1 MNARPSRRWRQ
12 YRLLTALALAVVL
25 VVALA
30 TVAYQSYARDV
41 RSQTQALLTSLARTR
56 ATAIRSH
63 LDERVGDGWVIARRV
78 ETRESLDS
86 TSTGVARGSARVRLR
101 DIIDD
106 VARAYGYHNIV
117 LLDRAL
123 TVVAQQH
130 TDALEPQS
138 LTALTRA
145 VSTGATQTIALHRSA
160 EGIMEYGIA
169 TPVWVRGDSAGP
181 PQGVLYLVLD
191 AARHLFPLLQ
201 AEVPGRSYE
210 GLLIQQQRDSALVMS
225 TEYAGQ
231 SARLPVR
238 YLPEAAAERFIRG
251 DASRDFRNIEV
262 ISGIAGVTGSPWVL
276 VANVDRT
283 EAEQPIRLAAVAL
296 TLAVVLLSALLLL
309 SGRSAILR
317 ERRRSAREAGQIAD
331 RALSVVQSSIDG
343 YIVVDPD
350 GRIVEVNDAIT
361 TMTGFTT
368 EELLAM
374 TLADLN
380 VPGDRATA
388 DDTLQR
394 LRTIRRERF
403 ASRWQRKDGTD
414 IDLDVSATAL
424 GDGERRQLFAFVRDI
439 TDDLAARRRLE
450 RVNRLYAFLNRV
462 GEQLFQVR
470 SRQGAF
476 DLVCRSA
483 VQDGD
488 FVLACVGEVDAT
500 TGTVRIVTSDG
511 DAAAYLREIHIT
523 VDPALPTSRSPMGRA
538 LGTGLP
544 VVENDFQ
551 HNPDT
556 APWHEGART
565 YGIGSSMALPI
576 MLDGKTTAAVI
587 FYHREAEA
595 FDPELVSLL
604 GEISRILTLVLQ
616 SVATEARRAEEQ
628 QRRRRSEERFRN
640 HFESLPVATY
650 VVEETSGRVQRV
662 NRAFIDLFG
671 YQPDELPTL
680 EASFARF
687 FADPVYRVQTLEMFR
702 RDLAELGTGATAK
715 HVREY
720 SVRHRDGSDRLVQAV
735 VTRTGDEVIIGWID
749 LTELRTSQTMLRE
762 AQQIA
767 RLGSWGYDF
776 PTAQQHCSREL
787 IALLDLKATRG
798 VTTEEIVMAA
808 LVPGEQKRIRAALTR
823 AVGERESFE
832 ITCRVTTQQGTMRH
846 ALLRARIEYDE
857 EGEAL
862 RAVGSAQDVT
872 EEVEA
877 ADELQRYRSHLEDLV
892 TERTGELAAANTRLQ
907 RRDMWM
913 NAMLDISQK
922 AGSLE
927 EREILQF
934 GVDQALRLSGS
945 VACYIHVV
953 SDDEAT
959 IASTCW
965 DGPSR
970 RKLTGGDMV
979 PGFNATPTLTAGVWA
994 GAVRTREPLVMNV
1007 VAPNTVDD
1015 PAVARYVTLP
1025 IVEGNR
1031 LRMVLGVINKPAP
1044 YEADDVWEL
1053 QVIAHDI
1060 WSIVQQRRN
1069 DVAVTRAYE
1078 HVKAS
1083 DERFAFAMEASS
1095 EGIWDWDMRTDR
1107 IAFSTVYV
1115 QMLGYDPAGFPT
1127 ALAGWLELIHADD
1140 RLVIASDAAHR
1151 LRTDGA
1157 FSVEFRM
1164 RASNGEYRWML
1175 SHGKAVEFGPDGEP
1189 VRAVGTQSDLTARKN
1204 NEDLLRAAKEDAD
1217 NANRAKSSFL
1227 AVMSHEIRTPLNG
1240 VIGMAEVLAQSALP
1254 PRDADAV
1261 RTIRTSATNLLGI
1274 IDDILDFSK
1283 IEAGRIELEH
1293 LDASIGDTLDGIS
1306 DALSPV
1312 AAHRGVDLS
1321 MFIAPDVPAM
1331 VCTDAIR
1338 LRQILYNLIGN
1349 AIKFSGGRATVR
1361 GRVHIRVEAVTH
1373 APLVLR
1379 MTVQDNGIGM
1389 SADTIGQL
1397 FTSFT
1402 QAEIS
1407 TTRRFGG
1414 TGLGLAIC
1422 KRLAELLGGNVTVT
1436 SVLGE
1441 GSAFVVTLPM
1451 DAAGTQPPRA
1461 LPDIDGLDCLV
1472 VREPVAPNEADDI
1485 ATYLQ
1490 FAGALVTILPTADM
1504 AVAAAMTRQAPVVIV
1519 QHAPAGAIDG
1529 GGAPS
1534 DDVRH
1539 VRLTA
1544 GQSRVARVVTPNFVT
1559 LDRQHLR
1566 ERNLVRAVA
1575 IAAGRASP
1583 EILYDEQPSLVPLTA
1598 AIRPVT
1604 VAEARAQ
1611 GRLILVAED
1620 DEINQKVI
1628 MQQLELLGYA
1638 AEVAPNGLL
1647 ALERWRTQSYALLL
1661 TDLHMPEMDG
1671 YQLTQQIRADE
1682 AARGDG
1688 RRLPIMAL
1696 TANALR
1702 GEETRGKALG
1712 LDDYLTKPVLLAV
1725 LKAAIGRWIPP
1736 LHEGDPI
1743 ADRRP
1748 PAGAVVAMITPPPG
1762 VTMLPLDV
1770 RVLEDLVGDDHEV
1783 ICDFLTEYAR
1793 SADRLNA
1800 ELLTAVAQDDLP
1812 EAAAVL
1818 HKLKS
1823 SSRSVGALPLGEL
1836 CSTIERAA
1844 RDRDTDLVQ
1853 QVLPAFGQE
1862 LAAVQRALTAYLDRS
1877 R

>member
-12 YRLLTALALAVVL
+12 YRLVIALTL
-25 VVALA
+25 VVALVVVLA
-30 TVAYQSYARDV
+30 TTAYQSYARDV

-63 LDERVGDGWVIARRV
+63 LDERVGDGWVIAKRP
-78 ETRESLDS
+78 ETRESLDTAS
-86 TSTGVARGSARVRLR
+86 TAAMRGTARARLR
-101 DIIDD
+101 DIMND
-106 VARAYGYHNIV
+106 VAYAYGYHNIV
-117 LLDRAL
+117 LLDRTLA
-123 TVVAQQH
+123 VVAQRH
-130 TDALEPQS
+130 PDALEAQS
-138 LTALTRA
+138 LEALTRA
-145 VSTGATQTIALHRSA
+145 VATGRTQTIELHQSA

-181 PQGVLYLVLD
+181 PQGALYLVLD
-191 AARHLFPLLQ
+191 AAQHLFPLLQ

-210 GLLIQQQRDSALVMS
+210 GLLIQQERDSALVMS
-225 TEYAGQ
+225 TRYAGPA
-231 SARLPVR
+231 ARLPVR
-238 YLPEAAAERFIRG
+238 HFPTAIVAPFIRG
-251 DASRDFRNIEV
+251 DAARDFQNIEV
-262 ISGIAGVTGSPWVL
+262 ISGMAGVTGSPWVL
-276 VANVDRT
+276 VANVNRT

-296 TLAVVLLSALLLL
+296 SLAVVLLTALLLL
-309 SGRSAILR
+309 SGRNAILR

-343 YIVVDPD
+343 YIVVDAD
-350 GRIVEVNDAIT
+350 GRIIEVNDAIT

-374 TLADLN
+374 TLADLK
-380 VPGDRATA
+380 VPGDSATA

-394 LRTIRRERF
+394 LRAIRRERY
-403 ASRWQRKDGTD
+403 ASRWRRKDGTV

-424 GDGERRQLFAFVRDI
+424 GAGERGQLFAFVRDI
-439 TDDLAARRRLE
+439 TEDLTARRRLE

-462 GEQLFQVR
+462 GEQLFQMR

-488 FVLACVGEVDAT
+488 FVLACVGEIDAT
-500 TGTVRIVTSDG
+500 TGTVRIITADG
-511 DAAAYLREIHIT
+511 DAAAYLNEIHIT
-523 VDPALPTSRSPMGRA
+523 VDPALPTSQGPMGRA
-538 LGTGLP
+538 LGSGLP

-551 HNPDT
+551 RSADT
-556 APWHEGART
+556 ALWHEVAQKH
-565 YGIGSSMALPI
+565 GIGSSMALPI

-587 FYHREAEA
+587 FYHREADA

-650 VVEETSGRVQRV
+650 VVEEASGRVQRV

-680 EASFARF
+680 EASFTRF
-687 FADPVYRVQTLEMFR
+687 FADPVYRVQTLEVFR

-720 SVRHRDGSDRLVQAV
+720 NVRRRDGSDRLVQAV
-735 VTRTGDEVIIGWID
+735 VTRSGDEVIIGWID
-749 LTELRTSQTMLRE
+749 LTELRTSQIMLRE

-776 PTAQQHCSREL
+776 PAAEQHCSREL

-798 VTTEEIVMAA
+798 ATTEEIVMAA
-808 LVPGEQKRIRAALTR
+808 LVPGEPERIRAALTH
-823 AVGERESFE
+823 AASEHQPFE
-832 ITCRVTTQQGTMRH
+832 ITCRVTTQRGTIRH

-877 ADELQRYRSHLEDLV
+877 ADELQRYRAHLEDLV

-945 VACYIHVV
+945 AACYIHVV
-953 SDDEAT
+953 SDDEST

-965 DGPSR
+965 DGPAQR
-970 RKLTGGDMV
+970 RVAGGGTV
-979 PGFNATPTLTAGVWA
+979 PGFTATPALAAGVWA
-994 GAVRTREPLVMNV
+994 GAARTREPVVMNV
-1007 VAPNTVDD
+1007 VEPDTVND
-1015 PAVARYVTLP
+1015 PSVARYVTLP
-1025 IVEGNR
+1025 IAEGNR

-1069 DVAVTRAYE
+1069 DVAISRAYE

-1095 EGIWDWDMRTDR
+1095 EGIWDWDMRADR
-1107 IAFSTVYV
+1107 IAFSNVYV
-1115 QMLGYDPAGFPT
+1115 QMLGYDPAAFPT
-1127 ALAGWLELIHADD
+1127 ALTGWLKLVHPDD
-1140 RLVIASDAAHR
+1140 RLVVASDAARR
-1151 LRTDGA
+1151 LRTEGA
-1157 FSVEFRM
+1157 FSAEFRM

-1175 SHGKAVEFGPDGEP
+1175 SHGKTVEFGPDGEP
-1189 VRAVGTQSDLTARKN
+1189 VRAVGTQSDLTARKH

-1254 PRDADAV
+1254 PREADAV

-1293 LDASIGDTLDGIS
+1293 RDASIEDTLDGIAA
-1306 DALSPV
+1306 ALAPV
-1312 AAHRGVDLS
+1312 AAQRGVDLS
-1321 MFIAPDVPAM
+1321 MFIAPDVPAL

-1349 AIKFSGGRATVR
+1349 AIKFSGGRATQR

-1373 APLVLR
+1373 EPLELR

-1389 SADTIGQL
+1389 SADTISQL

-1422 KRLAELLGGNVTVT
+1422 KRLTELLGGTVTVT

-1451 DAAGTQPPRA
+1451 DASATQPPRV
-1461 LPDIDGLDCLV
+1461 LPDIDGLECLV
-1472 VREPVAPNEADDI
+1472 VREPVAPYEADDI
-1485 ATYLQ
+1485 ATYLR
-1490 FAGALVTILPTADM
+1490 FAGALVTIVPTAHT
-1504 AVAAAMTRQAPVVIV
+1504 AVTTAITRPAPVVIV

-1559 LDRQHLR
+1559 LDRHHLR
-1566 ERNLVRAVA
+1566 EQNLVRAVA

-1583 EILYDEQPSLVPLTA
+1583 EILYDEQPSQVPLTT

-1628 MQQLELLGYA
+1628 LQQLELLGYA
-1638 AEVAPNGLL
+1638 AEVAPNGVL
-1647 ALERWRTQSYALLL
+1647 ALEQWRTQSYALLL

-1712 LDDYLTKPVLLAV
+1712 MDDYLTKPVLLAV
-1725 LKAAIGRWIPP
+1725 LKAALGRWMPP
-1736 LHEGDPI
+1736 LHERDPLPDLLPQTGTV
-1743 ADRRP
+1743 AD
-1748 PAGAVVAMITPPPG
+1748 ITPHPG
-1762 VTMLPLDV
+1762 GTVVSLDV
-1770 RVLEDLVGDDHEV
+1770 SVLEDLVGDDDEV

-1793 SADRLNA
+1793 SAGRLNG
-1800 ELLTAVAQDDLP
+1800 ELLTAVAQDNLP
-1812 EAAAVL
+1812 EVAAVL

-1836 CSTIERAA
+1836 CSTIEQAA
-1844 RDRDTDLVQ
+1844 RDRNTDQVR
-1853 QVLPAFGQE
+1853 QVLPVFAQE
-1862 LAAVQRALTAYLDRS
+1862 LAAVQRALTDYLDRS